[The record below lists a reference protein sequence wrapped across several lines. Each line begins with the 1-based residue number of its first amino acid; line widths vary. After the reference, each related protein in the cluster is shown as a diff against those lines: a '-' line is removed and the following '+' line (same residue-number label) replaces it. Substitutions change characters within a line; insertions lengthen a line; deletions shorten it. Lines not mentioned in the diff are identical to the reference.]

1 MMEKEEYKMVP
12 HSTPREKVTG
22 RYTDLR
28 NGADVRVKEEDERR
42 WMMRKEEKEEE
53 ENKQEE

>member
-1 MMEKEEYKMVP
+1 MVP
-12 HSTPREKVTG
+12 HSTPRERVTG

-28 NGADVRVKEEDERR
+28 NGADVRVKEEDEGR
-42 WMMRKEEKEEE
+42 WMRRKEEKEEE